1 MAAFPPER
9 EEDFAPY
16 LPEGILRRGLA
27 YFKEGRVRRLFRV
40 GERLLGAV
48 QGFEPAPY
56 RVEVGPGLVGRCT
69 CPYPDFPCK
78 HAVALL
84 YAYIKGKA
92 TDLAPLIEA
101 LTSEEA
107 KGLLKKLALLPEVGL
122 YLAEALAPES
132 AFGEAVKEMRQAF
145 RLGEGE
151 EEATSLLLR
160 LDQAGRKEV
169 EALLEA
175 LPQAP
180 FDPEPYLRAAL
191 ERYLELSPRLSFLLS
206 LYLRHPSEGV
216 REAFLRAAL
225 EEPEKA
231 LGLLGGADPSG
242 LKRGLRAEL
251 LFRLGRVEEALGVLK
266 EGLEGVE
273 DYLHLVERL
282 LALGRVAEA
291 LKYAEEA
298 REWFGKDPRL
308 LPLLDLLVAHRGS
321 PEDHRSRFALRPN
334 LEDYLA
340 LKAKLGRAFAEE
352 RQALLRQVKDPALLA
367 RIHLL
372 EEDWKALDRLLKN
385 APPEVYPALAEAL
398 EEKLPEEAKKLYLE
412 AVKRE
417 VEKGTRRAYREAAG
431 LLQKL
436 ARLDPQGAGRAA
448 WSLARAFPR
457 RKALW
462 EELRP
467 LLSENPHEPAPK

>member
-16 LPEGILRRGLA
+16 VPEEVLRRGLA

-40 GERLLGAV
+40 GERILGEV
-48 QGFEPAPY
+48 QGSEPTPY

-69 CPYPDFPCK
+69 CPYPSFPCK

-84 YAYIKGKA
+84 YAHLERKA
-92 TDLAPLIEA
+92 QDLGA
-101 LTSEEA
+101 LLAVLPPEEA
-107 KGLLKKLALLPEVGL
+107 KALLLRLAHLPEVAL
-122 YLAEALAPES
+122 LLAEALVPEE
-132 AFGEAVKEMRQAF
+132 AFLEGVRALRQAF

-151 EEATSLLLR
+151 EEARRLLLR
-160 LDQAGRKEV
+160 LDRAGRKEV
-169 EALLEA
+169 EAFLEA
-175 LPQAP
+175 LPLAP

-191 ERYLELSPRLSFLLS
+191 ARYLQLSPRLSFLLA

-216 REAFLRAAL
+216 REAFLEAAL
-225 EEPEKA
+225 EEPNGA
-231 LGLLGGADPSG
+231 LDLLQGADPSG

-251 LFRLGRVEEALGVLK
+251 LFRLGRVEEALGALR

-273 DYLHLVERL
+273 DYLLLVERL
-282 LALGRVAEA
+282 LALGRTEEA

-321 PEDHRSRFALRPN
+321 PEDHRARFTLKPN

-340 LKAKLGRAFAEE
+340 LKAKLGRAFPEE
-352 RQALLRQVKDPALLA
+352 RKALLRGVKDPALLA
-367 RIHLL
+367 RIYLL
-372 EEDWKALDRLLKN
+372 EEDWKALDRLLRS
-385 APPEVYPALAEAL
+385 APPEAYPRLAEAL
-398 EEKLPEEAKKLYLE
+398 EAKLPEEAKKLYLE
-412 AVKRE
+412 GARRE
-417 VEKGTRRAYREAAG
+417 AEKGTRKAYREAAG
-431 LLQKL
+431 LLLRL
-436 ARLDPQGAGRAA
+436 ARLDPKGAREAA
-448 WSLARAFPR
+448 WALARAFPR

-462 EELRP
+462 EELGP